1 MSNELDLE
9 THSTNSYIIN
19 IDSINNDSIVNND
32 STELYK
38 SSSKSSDLV
47 TINLQTV
54 STDQINIELPVEE
67 EIEVRN
73 STHLRIICINCCIGL
88 IAFMAIPILFI
99 LLFAF
104 NKVIIN

>member
-19 IDSINNDSIVNND
+19 IDQVDNTN
-32 STELYK
+32 STELHK
-38 SSSKSSDLV
+38 SSSNSSDLV

-88 IAFMAIPILFI
+88 IVFMVMPILFI
-99 LLFAF
+99 FLFAF
-104 NKVIIN
+104 NKVIIK

>member
-19 IDSINNDSIVNND
+19 IDQVDNINS
-32 STELYK
+32 SELHK
-38 SSSKSSDLV
+38 SNSSDLV

-88 IAFMAIPILFI
+88 IVFMAIPILFI
-99 LLFAF
+99 FLFAF